1 MENFSQK
8 VKSLKRFCPN
18 CHTQEIINSMRCG
31 DEIFICTWCDDIFNL
46 NDLVTFHEIRNKKI
60 EEILS

>member
-18 CHTQEIINSMRCG
+18 CYTQEIINSHEM
-31 DEIFICTWCDDIFNL
+31 FICTWCDHIFNL
-46 NDLVTFHEIRNKKI
+46 DELILLHEIRNKKI
-60 EEILS
+60 EEVFS

>member
-18 CHTQEIINSMRCG
+18 CHTQEIINSN
-31 DEIFICTWCDDIFNL
+31 EVFICTWCDDVFSL
-46 NDLVTFHEIRNKKI
+46 NDLVTFYEIRNKKI
-60 EEILS
+60 EMILS